1 MPALKSAA
9 EAFKLISEST
19 AERARVLK
27 DVNDDALFNHPGRQ
41 FDTMSEAYCKLTEKQ
56 TYLERKKYVMK
67 LKKEFLDS
75 TQIPSVISINEEEEE
90 EEEEDGGGLGRSPS
104 LYGTLDLNADAGG
117 S

>member
-56 TYLERKKYVMK
+56 TYLERKN
-67 LKKEFLDS
+67 
-75 TQIPSVISINEEEEE
+75 T
-90 EEEEDGGGLGRSPS
+90 
-104 LYGTLDLNADAGG
+104 
-117 S
+117 